1 MISYTS
7 SMKIVSLELK
17 NFRNYANASVNFADG
32 LNVLYGEN
40 ASGKTNMLESVY
52 FSSVFS
58 SPRTTKDK
66 EMVLLG
72 ESVATIKLVIEK
84 KYRKHTINIQIDTQN
99 KKKVAVDGIPVNR
112 AGELLGVLGVV
123 FFSPDE
129 MKLIKESPAERRR
142 FLDIGLSQQQKSYF
156 VALSRY
162 NHTLK
167 QKNNLLKEYKTASN
181 VDDML
186 DVWDAVLAKEG
197 AIIIARRM
205 EYIKTLND
213 AAAKFHFILSGQ
225 KEKLTLS
232 YESGSKTD
240 CPVEELESNLF
251 SALKLSRE
259 KDKELGFSTVGPHRD
274 DIKIDINGK
283 DARKFASQGQQ
294 RTVALAMKIGQVVIY
309 KNEIGEPP
317 VLLLDDVLSEL
328 DENRQHILLDLVN
341 GFQTLLTCTEY
352 KLDNAAT
359 LFEVNNGSVKTA

>member
-1 MISYTS
+1 
-7 SMKIVSLELK
+7 MKILSLTLS
-17 NFRNYANASVNFADG
+17 NFRNYSYASVNFTDG

-40 ASGKTNMLESVY
+40 ASGKTNMLESVF

-66 EMVLLG
+66 EMVRLG
-72 ESVATIKLVIEK
+72 ADCATIKLVIEK
-84 KYRKHTINIQIDTQN
+84 KYRKHNINIQIDSAG
-99 KKKVAVDGIPVNR
+99 KKKVAVDGVPVNR
-112 AGELLGVLGVV
+112 AAELLGVLGVV

-129 MKLIKESPAERRR
+129 MKLVKESPEERRR
-142 FLDIGLSQQQKSYF
+142 FLNIGLSQQQKSYF

-186 DVWDAVLAKEG
+186 DVWDVGLAKE
-197 AIIIARRM
+197 AATIIARRK
-205 EYIKTLND
+205 EYITTLND
-213 AAAKFHFILSGQ
+213 AARKFHFLLSRE
-225 KEKLTLS
+225 KETLKLS
-232 YESGSKTD
+232 YESGANTD
-240 CPVEELESNLF
+240 CPPEELEQNLL
-251 SALKLSRE
+251 SALRASRE
-259 KDKELGFSTVGPHRD
+259 KDKELGYSTIGPHRD
-274 DIKIDINGK
+274 DIKIEINGK
-283 DARKFASQGQQ
+283 DARRFASQGQQ
-294 RTVALAMKIGQVVIY
+294 RTTALAMKIGQVVIY

-352 KLDNAAT
+352 KLNNPAT
-359 LFEVNNGSVKTA
+359 QFEVNNGTIIKK